1 MSTQIMKL
9 PDAELEIMK
18 VIWHNETP
26 ISTSL
31 IKAHLDKARPW
42 NVSALLTLLDRLIG
56 RGFLSSY
63 KQGKH
68 RYYEI
73 LVEENDYVAREN
85 KSFLEKINGNSIIRF
100 VTSLYDSNAITDK
113 DLDELAAFIEEKA
126 RGADHG

>member
-1 MSTQIMKL
+1 MSTKIMKL

-31 IKAHLDKARPW
+31 IKEHLDKTRPW

-85 KSFLEKINGNSIIRF
+85 KSFLEKINDNSIIRF
-100 VTSLYDSNAITDK
+100 VTSLYDSNAITDR
-113 DLDELAAFIEEKA
+113 DLDELSAFIEEKA

>member
-1 MSTQIMKL
+1 MSTKIMKL

-31 IKAHLDKARPW
+31 IKEHLDKTRPW

-85 KSFLEKINGNSIIRF
+85 KSFLEKINDNSIIRF

>member
-31 IKAHLDKARPW
+31 IKEHLDKTRPW

-85 KSFLEKINGNSIIRF
+85 KSFLEKINDNSIIRF

>member
-1 MSTQIMKL
+1 MSPKIMKL

-31 IKAHLDKARPW
+31 IKEHLDKTRPW

>member
-31 IKAHLDKARPW
+31 IKEHLDKTRPW

-85 KSFLEKINGNSIIRF
+85 KSFLEKINDNSIIRF
-100 VTSLYDSNAITDK
+100 VTSLYDSNAITDR
-113 DLDELAAFIEEKA
+113 DLDELSAFIEEKA

>member
-1 MSTQIMKL
+1 MSPKIMKL

-31 IKAHLDKARPW
+31 IKEHLDKTRPW

-85 KSFLEKINGNSIIRF
+85 KSFLEKINDNSIIRF
-100 VTSLYDSNAITDK
+100 VTSLYDSNAITDR
-113 DLDELAAFIEEKA
+113 DLDELSAFIEEKA